1 MPEDR
6 DESRREPK
14 TAGSVSRR
22 DVLRLGAIAGAAVPL
37 AGLIGGGAAAAAAD
51 QRVELPSLSEKA
63 IQIEEATIAQLQA
76 AMTRGGLTSL
86 GLVDMYLERIASID
100 ESGPTVNSVLQLNPD
115 ARKIAR
121 QLDHERKTKGPRGPL
136 HGIPVML
143 KGNIDTG
150 DRMQT
155 TAGSLALVGAPAHQD
170 ATVAARLR
178 AAGAVILG
186 KTNLSEWANFRGF
199 NSTSGWS
206 GEGGLTRNPYVLD
219 RNTSGSSSGSAASV
233 AANLTAAGLGTE
245 TDGSI
250 ISPAN
255 NNGVAAIK
263 PTVGLTSRAG
273 VVPISH
279 TQDTVGPHARTV
291 ADAAAMLSALVGVDP
306 RDPQTAASAG
316 KFSTDYT
323 QFLDPHALQ
332 GARVGVLRTFY
343 TGYSVKT
350 DALFEMALTALHGAG
365 ATLVD
370 PADLPT
376 INELLTDDSETIV
389 LFYEFKRDLNNY
401 LATRTGVPIHTLA
414 DAIAFNNA
422 HAAQELQYFGQEE
435 FLLAQ
440 SDPYTSQQYQDA
452 LVRGHMLA
460 GAAGDRRRAR
470 QQQRGCPGGPQRRP
484 GVDHRPDQRRSLRRQ
499 QHLSVGGRRLPDRQ
513 RADGVRRRPSA
524 GGAELH
530 RHRLQRAEADRLRLR
545 LRAGDQAAAPAD
557 LPEDH
562 PVPQRPARLRPRRH
576 GGHRGSPRPPGGA
589 DGPLAGQLA
598 LPRHPAQP
606 VGSETSEI
614 QAGASPLAPAGSRRG
629 SSPAGP
635 AVRTSSTSPPSCSS
649 KGPSGNRS
657 PRGPGRTPTARF
669 RPSRLAT

>member
-6 DESRREPK
+6 DESRRGEAK
-14 TAGSVSRR
+14 ASGEVSRR
-22 DVLRLGAIAGAAVPL
+22 DFLRLGAVAGAGVPL
-37 AGLIGGGAAAAAAD
+37 AGLMGASAAEAA
-51 QRVELPSLSEKA
+51 QGPSSLSEA
-63 IQIEEATIAQLQA
+63 AVQLEEATIAGLQA
-76 AMTRGGLTSL
+76 AMTRGGLSSL
-86 GLVDMYLERIASID
+86 DLVNMYLERIASID
-100 ESGPTVNSVLQLNPD
+100 ESGPRVNAVLEVNPD
-115 ARKIAR
+115 ARRIAR
-121 QLDHERKTKGPRGPL
+121 QLDRERKSGHVRGPL

-143 KGNIDTG
+143 KGNIDTA
-150 DRMQT
+150 DRMST
-155 TAGSLALVGAPAHQD
+155 TAGSLALIGDPPHQD

-206 GEGGLTRNPYVLD
+206 GQGGLTRNPYVLD
-219 RNTSGSSSGSAASV
+219 RNPSGSSSGSAASV
-233 AANLTAAGLGTE
+233 SANLTAAGLGTE

-291 ADAAAMLSALVGVDP
+291 ADAATMLSALVGVDP

-323 QFLDPHALQ
+323 QFLDARGLQ
-332 GARVGVLRTFY
+332 GARIGVLRTFY

-350 DALFEMALTALHGAG
+350 DALFEEALTALQHAG

-376 INELLTDDSETIV
+376 INDLLNDDSETIV
-389 LFYEFKRDLNNY
+389 LFYEFKRDLNAY

-435 FLLAQ
+435 FELAE
-440 SDPYTSQQYQDA
+440 SDPFTTQQYQDA

-460 GAAGDRRRAR
+460 GAQGIDAALANNNVTALVA
-470 QQQRGCPGGPQRRP
+470 PSGGPAWTTDLINGDHFGGSSTYPSAVAGYPIVNVPMGFVDGVLPVGLSFIGTAWSEPTLIKYAYAYEQATKLRRP
-484 GVDHRPDQRRSLRRQ
+484 PTYIPMLPFPNGQPAFTSTKGLPE
-499 QHLSVGGRRLPDRQ
+499 RL
-513 RADGVRRRPSA
+513 
-524 GGAELH
+524 EFLM
-530 RHRLQRAEADRLRLR
+530 DRLKINQNFRTALR
-545 LRAGDQAAAPAD
+545 NL
-557 LPEDH
+557 
-562 PVPQRPARLRPRRH
+562 
-576 GGHRGSPRPPGGA
+576 
-589 DGPLAGQLA
+589 
-598 LPRHPAQP
+598 
-606 VGSETSEI
+606 
-614 QAGASPLAPAGSRRG
+614 
-629 SSPAGP
+629 
-635 AVRTSSTSPPSCSS
+635 
-649 KGPSGNRS
+649 
-657 PRGPGRTPTARF
+657 
-669 RPSRLAT
+669 